1 MSLVTFPLRVLF
13 PLSLAAAAFLRAEDA
28 LNFPVPLAPAQPLAS
43 PAVDALTR
51 QAAQRAQ
58 ELGFPTVAAE
68 LYRELLAELQR
79 YPTLARY
86 DAADRS
92 GLTLA
97 LATVLLDDNRADEA
111 ERVLKGYAGA
121 RGSAWHLRAGLAA
134 ARLRN
139 MAGARS
145 ELGAVKE
152 DDLTPA
158 DRPWYFLL
166 QATLAGAAGDPIGA
180 GNMYQLAARAAT
192 TDLEKARFSLEHE
205 KARLL
210 VGPVSAVIAEQTRQN
225 AERFQ
230 GTSTGYDFSRSYA
243 VMLDALGRKGDA
255 VEVLQRQLP
264 LLAGRERLRAD
275 DFRLLLGLV
284 AGAAD
289 GVGQRALVQLLE
301 TGADPDRRRMAL
313 QLLATAALH
322 GPDHAAFRSE
332 LDKLIAGS
340 APDPIL
346 DNLLLFRAEWALGDH
361 DNARAEDD
369 AHALLEKF
377 PGSPLKGYA
386 WSVLTGSAW
395 EQRRYRTAADDAFQA
410 RAALPAGEARAE
422 LGVVVAEAWYRA
434 GDFRSAADAYA
445 AALREPPEIVL
456 PGILMFQ
463 LVKADIEVGEA
474 EIASGRAG
482 QEEPLQDARAALDSL
497 AGNPAFDPVD
507 RWEAEWNFASAL
519 QRTGQTGMAY
529 DRLNRLLALKGAAA
543 PPELP
548 PELRARMA
556 WLQARLSLDAGQ
568 PRETLV
574 LVDAMAASLAGIEP
588 GLRTD
593 IASTGELLKAQ
604 AYFALDREAA
614 ALEILKK
621 LRADFPQADASVRSY
636 IVEADHYVQQDR
648 IVEAQQ
654 LLTRLADDFPGS
666 DYAPYALL
674 QAALLAE
681 RLGEEKKLK
690 DADKLIESLVT
701 KYPDSPLIFDARLT
715 EGDLLRKLNDFPKA
729 QQVYESLYNNFPQ
742 NPDVIYAELALAEC
756 HNAQAANDPS
766 HAESAIRLFAELRD
780 RVDAPVDMRVEAGFC
795 LGYLYETTRGELD
808 QAQAVWWRDVVSAF
822 LLDPERAKGIGARG
836 RYWMTRTL
844 IELGE
849 LNERRGKLDQAKQDW
864 ELIVS
869 SGLPGAEIARE
880 QLVRAGVPPPKP

>member
-1 MSLVTFPLRVLF
+1 MRIRVLF
-13 PLSLAAAAFLRAEDA
+13 LLSMAAAASLCAQDA
-28 LNFPVPLAPAQPLAS
+28 LNFPVPLAPEPALSS
-43 PAVDALTR
+43 PALDALTR

-79 YPTLARY
+79 YPSLPRD

-97 LATVLLDDNRADEA
+97 LATALLDDNRTAEA
-111 ERVLKGYAGA
+111 ERVLNGYAGA
-121 RGSAWHLRAGLAA
+121 RGAAWHLRAGLAA
-134 ARLRN
+134 ARQRN
-139 MAGARS
+139 LGAARS
-145 ELGAVKE
+145 ELGAVKAGE
-152 DDLTPA
+152 LTPA
-158 DRPWYFLL
+158 DRPWYFFL
-166 QATLAGAAGDPIGA
+166 QAMLAGAAGDPIGA
-180 GNMYQLAARAAT
+180 GDLYQQAVRAAT
-192 TDLEKARFSLEHE
+192 TDLEKARFSLERE
-205 KARLL
+205 KEQLL
-210 VGPVSAVIAEQTRQN
+210 VGPVSPATAEQTRQN

-230 GTSTGYDFSRSYA
+230 GTATGYDFSRSYA
-243 VMLDALGRKGDA
+243 VMLDALGQRSDA
-255 VEVLQRQLP
+255 EAVLERQL
-264 LLAGRERLRAD
+264 LLLPGREERQRAD
-275 DFRLLLGLV
+275 DFRLLLGLI

-289 GVGQRALVQLLE
+289 GGVGQRALTQLLE
-301 TGADPDRRRMAL
+301 TGSDPGRRRVAL

-322 GPDHAAFRSE
+322 GPDHALFRSE

-340 APDPIL
+340 AADPVL
-346 DNLLLFRAEWALGDH
+346 DDLLLFRAEWALADH
-361 DNARAEDD
+361 DDARAEDD

-445 AALREPPEIVL
+445 EALREPPAIVR
-456 PGILMFQ
+456 PGNLMFQ
-463 LVKADIEVGEA
+463 LVKADIDAGEA
-474 EIASGRAG
+474 GIASGTAG
-482 QEEPLQDARAALDSL
+482 KEDALKDARNALDSL
-497 AGNPAFDPVD
+497 AGNPAFDAVD

-519 QRTGQTGMAY
+519 QRTGQTAMAY
-529 DRLNRLLALKGAAA
+529 GRLNGLLAATGPAA
-543 PPELP
+543 PPALP

-556 WLQARLSLDAGQ
+556 WLQARLSLDAHQ
-568 PRETLV
+568 PRETLQ
-574 LVDAMAASLAGIEP
+574 LVDAMVASLDGIEP

-604 AYFALDREAA
+604 ACFALDRDEAA
-614 ALEILKK
+614 LDILKK
-621 LRADFPQADASVRSY
+621 LRADFPQTDAAVRSY
-636 IVEADHYVQQDR
+636 IVEADHYVRQDR

-654 LLTRLADDFPGS
+654 LLTRLADDFPGRN

-681 RLGEEKKLK
+681 RLGQEKNLNE
-690 DADKLIESLVT
+690 ADKLIERLVT

-715 EGDLLRKLNDFPKA
+715 QGDLLRKLNDFPKA
-729 QQVYESLYNNFPQ
+729 QQVYESLCNNFPQ

-756 HNAQAANDPS
+756 HNAQSANDPS

-808 QAQAVWWRDVVSAF
+808 RAQAVWWRDVVSAF
-822 LLDPERAKGIGARG
+822 LLDPERAGGIGAKG

-844 IELGE
+844 VELGE
-849 LNERRGKLDQAKQDW
+849 LNERRGRLGEAKQDW
-864 ELIVS
+864 ELIVT
-869 SGLPGAEIARE
+869 SGLPGAEIARA
-880 QLVRAGVPPPKP
+880 QLARAGGPPAKP